1 MRGRIISD
9 AFFSALGV
17 MRFEAHEQ
25 QAVRLNALSR
35 ELLAEFELP
44 GQAASPVIGWLARAV
59 VRRLL
64 QARAQM
70 GMPDAARQ
78 PQYQALITRFLR
90 LVEAHFLEHWT
101 LNQCASQLGLSVPCL
116 NCLMRAESTKHSKSS
131 TNN

>member
-1 MRGRIISD
+1 
-9 AFFSALGV
+9 

-59 VRRLL
+59 VWCLL
-64 QARAQM
+64 QARTQM
-70 GMPDAARQ
+70 SIPDAVRQ

-101 LNQCASQLGLSVPCL
+101 LNQYALQLGLSTPRL
-116 NCLMRAESTKHSKSS
+116 NCFMRAESAKHSKSS
-131 TNN
+131 TND